1 MNIVFV
7 PEAREEFL
15 DAIGHYEE
23 VRSGLGER
31 FKEEA
36 DRCILWIAEH
46 PELYRMLPAGYR
58 RINLRVFPYYIP
70 FIKRGTTLWIL
81 AVAHGARKP
90 NYWISRKP

>member
-15 DAIGHYEE
+15 DPIGHYEE

-36 DRCILWIAEH
+36 DRCILWFAEH
-46 PELYRMLPAGYR
+46 PELYRMRPAGYR